1 MQVHAQQRPQRSLR
15 RAGAALPGPG
25 TTSHH
30 PQASPCPP
38 GAASLPPRRPNGRPL
53 APGRRHLNAKTTV
66 RRLTSDVRVSDPL
79 NRPTEAK
86 HRSDTNRTV
95 EECLVSTFQRYLCDS
110 QARTPTGDARA
121 RPRVPLSAAACMHAS
136 GASGARHR
144 GRAQRPHTT
153 ARACAC
159 TKRSRPGS
167 PPGTTHTAHTYP
179 GPTCTHTP
187 TSRACTRDHARSR
200 RAARTRRRA
209 RRPLLGREV
218 AKDIV

>member
-1 MQVHAQQRPQRSLR
+1 MVQVS
-15 RAGAALPGPG
+15 GALADLSIGNIITSSPG
-25 TTSHH
+25 T
-30 PQASPCPP
+30 
-38 GAASLPPRRPNGRPL
+38 RPL
-53 APGRRHLNAKTTV
+53 AAPVICNGVVNRGPRVSILTVV